1 MGEIPV
7 QHFYFF
13 CYTLK
18 GAIRPLLNFIS
29 YILYLMSLCDI
40 QWEGVS
46 TFHFFSGTDDYL
58 LVGNRV
64 IYDRTLFNH
73 GILHQNTVPD
83 NGSLF
88 YLNASEQNAVLYLSF
103 DDTAISYHNIGYLGS
118 RDVSGWVIITNLGV
132 DRIT

>member
-1 MGEIPV
+1 MMDNPK
-7 QHFYFF
+7 
-13 CYTLK
+13 TL
-18 GAIRPLLNFIS
+18 S
-29 YILYLMSLCDI
+29 DLYSMSLCYV
-40 QWEGVS
+40 QWEGIS
-46 TFHFFSGTDDYL
+46 TFHFLTGTDNNFFISN
-58 LVGNRV
+58 GV
-64 IYDRTLFNH
+64 IYNRPFFNH

-103 DDTAISYHNIGYLGS
+103 DDTAISYHNIGYPGS